1 VSEEDTQLLCTF
13 TRKGDHKRTIRAIVD
28 HYEIVHGRVFVL
40 QNMREPNE
48 LFCTYNIKRDRYE
61 DYLDKTISIHRKR
74 ETDTLYTINA
84 LNKLIEYLNDGELDE
99 TYPVPWKD
107 YRNSLLVTNNGEFQK
122 IDTQLFDIIDLDD
135 DEAFLNSEQDDI

>member
-1 VSEEDTQLLCTF
+1 MPEENTQLLCTF
-13 TRKGDHKRTIRAIVD
+13 TRKGDHKRTIREIVD
-28 HYEIVHGRVFVL
+28 HYEIVHDRVFVL

-48 LFCTYNIKRDRYE
+48 LFCTYNVRQDRYE

-84 LNKLIEYLNDGELDE
+84 LNKLIKYLNDGELDE

-107 YRNSLLVTNNGEFQK
+107 YKNSLLVTNNGEFQK
-122 IDTQLFDIIDLDD
+122 IDTQLFDIVDLDD
-135 DEAFLNSEQDDI
+135 DEAFLNSERDET